1 MFNRMRAP
9 KKHRHSPAHPSVQ
22 WGEPVR
28 SPSELPSPPATS
40 LSPIPITLP
49 VVNPAPVPPPMA
61 EPVRVTH

>member
-9 KKHRHSPAHPSVQ
+9 KQHRHSPSHPSVQ

-28 SPSELPSPPATS
+28 SPAEPLSPPATS

-49 VVNPAPVPPPMA
+49 VVRPAPEPAAMA
-61 EPVRVTH
+61 EPVWVTH